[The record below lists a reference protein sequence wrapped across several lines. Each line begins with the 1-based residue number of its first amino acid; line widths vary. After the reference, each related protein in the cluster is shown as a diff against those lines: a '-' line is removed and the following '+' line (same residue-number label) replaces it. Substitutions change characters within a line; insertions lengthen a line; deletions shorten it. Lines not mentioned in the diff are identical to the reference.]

1 MYIPPYF
8 VNADRSEALAF
19 IKRFPFG
26 LLISN
31 GVNGPVS
38 THLPFIFHE
47 SDGKLWLTSHLSA
60 DNEQASLLEN
70 SPVLAVFSEPHAY
83 ISPALYDR
91 KENVPTWNYVAVHCR
106 GNARVLKG
114 DDNKVQVLER
124 TISVFEPTYLEQW
137 RGLSAKYKAGLL
149 GELVAFEIEVTELQ
163 AGSKLSQNKSR
174 AERERI
180 AAQLSDSTDAA
191 AAELAAYMKAQM
203 ERDHKG

>member
-19 IKRFPFG
+19 IERFPFG
-26 LLISN
+26 LLICN

-47 SDGKLWLTSHLSA
+47 SEGKLWLTSHLSA
-60 DNEQASLLEN
+60 VNEQASLLEI

-83 ISPALYDR
+83 ISPTLYDR

-106 GNARVLKG
+106 GSARIMEG
-114 DDNKVQVLER
+114 DDNKVRVLER
-124 TISVFEPTYLEQW
+124 TISVFEPAYFDQW

-149 GELVAFEIEVTELQ
+149 GELVAFELEVTELL
-163 AGSKLSQNKSR
+163 ACNKLSQNKGHT
-174 AERERI
+174 ERERI
-180 AAQLSDSTDAA
+180 ASHLSTSEDAA
-191 AAELAAYMKAQM
+191 AAQLSAYMKAQIDRENM
-203 ERDHKG
+203 G